1 MERNKNFFSLQMIV
15 EGGIMLAL
23 AYVLNMFKLYT
34 MPQGGDISLSMLP
47 IMIFAIRWGGIQGFI
62 LGILYGILKLIVD
75 PYVIHPAQLILDYP
89 LPSAFV
95 GLSGI
100 SFLKDKKEFRGYLPM
115 IVIAYALKFVAH
127 YLSGL
132 IFFPEYAPKG
142 MSPAY
147 YSFIYNI
154 TYLGP
159 ELLLF
164 IIVIAV
170 LWNPLKNVLVKQK

>member
-1 MERNKNFFSLQMIV
+1 MENNKKFFSLQMMV

-47 IMIFAIRWGGIQGFI
+47 IMIFAIRWGGLPGFI
-62 LGILYGILKLIVD
+62 LGALYGILKLIVE

-100 SFLKDKKEFRGYLPM
+100 SFLTIGNTSSIKISHPLPKQ
-115 IVIAYALKFVAH
+115 LDH
-127 YLSGL
+127 
-132 IFFPEYAPKG
+132 
-142 MSPAY
+142 
-147 YSFIYNI
+147 NI
-154 TYLGP
+154 ECSIL
-159 ELLLF
+159 
-164 IIVIAV
+164 
-170 LWNPLKNVLVKQK
+170 

>member
-23 AYVLNMFKLYT
+23 AYVLNMFKLYR
-34 MPQGGDISLSMLP
+34 MPQGGDISLAMLP
-47 IMIFAIRWGGIQGFI
+47 IMIFAIRWGGIQGLI

-75 PYVIHPAQLILDYP
+75 PDVIHPAQLILDYP

-100 SFLKDKKEFRGYLPM
+100 SLLKDKKDFKGYLPM
-115 IVIAYALKFVAH
+115 MIIAYVLKFFAH

-132 IFFPEYAPKG
+132 VFFPEYAPKG

-159 ELLLF
+159 ELLIF
-164 IIVIAV
+164 IVVIAV
-170 LWNPLKNVLVKQK
+170 LWNPLKNVLAKQQ